1 MPKELY
7 ATDHWNPCPGAL
19 EKCLFPF
26 FSGLPEGPRVLRS
39 LIRRL
44 RSFPL
49 NSPGMVLFTVILG
62 TTLPLADTTSM
73 NVGRLFIARALDSSP
88 DETRWLTAGY
98 SLFVA
103 LGIPLSYRLRG
114 LFREQDLYLLATSV
128 FMGGSVVSMLS
139 HFMPSM
145 MVGRALQGLA
155 GGVLIPLS
163 VALINESHPPDKRAR
178 GMALFAI
185 GNAIAVSAGPTLG
198 GLLVDTLGWRWTM
211 GIHLPIGFLT
221 LLFAALSLT
230 DHPRA
235 EPVRFDLPGWLLFSL
250 AAFFFMYATMEGER
264 FGWHS
269 ATIFRATAVCLLSF
283 FSYLLWAAFHKRPII
298 PLDLF
303 RHGGYIVLS
312 LANFLRSTAMFGRL
326 YLLPL
331 YLEIFYQFQSHQA
344 GMVVFMGV
352 LTEIL
357 IPVFALL
364 IVPGRLPSPWSFMA
378 SGSLLIALANIAY
391 LSLPANVFS
400 LSLVLLPQMVF
411 GIGVALTQ
419 VSLQPL
425 VLETLPAPLHRVGMV
440 VQLTFQF
447 LGGMF
452 GVVWARHLLDNASP
466 AFHLALSQTSSPS
479 QAPIGTALANTL
491 SQAFAYNL
499 AFLVL
504 GGVGVLAGVLSALA
518 IPLLK
523 ESGTKT
529 ASGQS
534 RAFFG
539 KSPDRATRKE

>member
-1 MPKELY
+1 
-7 ATDHWNPCPGAL
+7 
-19 EKCLFPF
+19 
-26 FSGLPEGPRVLRS
+26 
-39 LIRRL
+39 
-44 RSFPL
+44 
-49 NSPGMVLFTVILG
+49 MVLFTVILG

-73 NVGRLFIARALDSSP
+73 NVGRIFIAQALDSSP

-114 LFREQDLYLLATSV
+114 LFEERDLYALATAV
-128 FMGGSVVSMLS
+128 FMGGSVFSMLAN
-139 HFMPSM
+139 FMPSM

-163 VALINESHPPDKRAR
+163 VALINESHPPEKRAR

-230 DHPRA
+230 NHPRQ
-235 EPVRFDLPGWLLFSL
+235 ERVPFDLPGWTLFSL
-250 AAFFFMYATMEGER
+250 AAFFFMYSTMEGER

-269 ATIFRATAVCLLSF
+269 GTILWAVLVCLLSF
-283 FSYLLWAAFHKRPII
+283 FSYLLWAAFHDRPIV

-312 LANFLRSTAMFGRL
+312 VTNFFRSTAMFGRL

-331 YLEIFYQFQSHQA
+331 YLEIFYHFQSHQA
-344 GMVVFMGV
+344 GLVIFMGV

-357 IPVFALL
+357 IPVMALL
-364 IVPGRLPSPWSFMA
+364 IIPGQSPSAWSFMA
-378 SGSLLIALANIAY
+378 SGSLLIALANVAY
-391 LSLPANVFS
+391 LSLPANALS

-425 VLETLPAPLHRVGMV
+425 VLKTLPSPLHRVGMV
-440 VQLTFQF
+440 VQLMIQF
-447 LGGMF
+447 FGGMF

-466 AFHLALSQTSSPS
+466 AFHAALSQTSSPAQS
-479 QAPIGTALANTL
+479 PLGRTLVDRL

-499 AFLVL
+499 TFLIL
-504 GGVGVLAGVLSALA
+504 GGVGMIGFLATFAL
-518 IPLLK
+518 PLLK
-523 ESGTKT
+523 ERGTKT
-529 ASGQS
+529 LTGS
-534 RAFFG
+534 
-539 KSPDRATRKE
+539 

>member
-1 MPKELY
+1 M
-7 ATDHWNPCPGAL
+7 
-19 EKCLFPF
+19 F
-26 FSGLPEGPRVLRS
+26 RS
-39 LIRRL
+39 LIRRF

-49 NSPGMVLFTVILG
+49 TSPGMVLFTVILG

-114 LFREQDLYLLATSV
+114 FFNERDLYALATAV
-128 FMGGSVVSMLS
+128 FMGGSVISMLA

-163 VALINESHPPDKRAR
+163 VALINESHPPEKRAR
-178 GMALFAI
+178 GLALFAI

-221 LLFAALSLT
+221 LIFAALSLSN
-230 DHPRA
+230 HPRS
-235 EPVRFDLPGWLLFSL
+235 ESVRFDLPGWLLFSTS
-250 AAFFFMYATMEGER
+250 AFFFMYATTEGER

-269 ATIFRATAVCLLSF
+269 ATIFWTTAVCLLSF
-283 FSYLLWAAFHKRPII
+283 FSYLLWAAFHARPII

-303 RHGGYIVLS
+303 RHGRYVVLS
-312 LANFLRSTAMFGRL
+312 VANFLRSTAMFGRL

-331 YLEIFYQFQSHQA
+331 YLEIFYHFQSHQA
-344 GMVVFMGV
+344 GMVIFMGV

-364 IVPGRLPSPWSFMA
+364 IVSGRIFSPWIFMA
-378 SGSLLIALANIAY
+378 AGSVLIALANGAY
-391 LSLPANVFS
+391 LSLPANIFP
-400 LSLVLLPQMVF
+400 LALVLLPQMVF

-425 VLETLPAPLHRVGMV
+425 VIKTLPDPLHRVGMV
-440 VQLTFQF
+440 VQLMIQF

-479 QAPIGTALANTL
+479 QSPLGRALADRL

-499 AFLVL
+499 TFLIL
-504 GGVGVLAGVLSALA
+504 GGVSLLAAILA
-518 IPLLK
+518 IGLLPVLQEK
-523 ESGTKT
+523 IAGTVPGQKRT
-529 ASGQS
+529 ASG
-534 RAFFG
+534 
-539 KSPDRATRKE
+539 KSKTV